1 MLTHIIL
8 TNGVIYKLQ
17 QSMYDIDC
25 YLPEPVNTTWYRYVT
40 VNVYEYY
47 SLYDY

>member
-1 MLTHIIL
+1 MPGM
-8 TNGVIYKLQ
+8 N
-17 QSMYDIDC
+17 DIDC
-25 YLPEPVNTTWYRYVT
+25 YVPEPVNTTWYWYVP